1 MLKSTASKQYHESVM
16 ETVTIKVEEDLKRK
30 MEGIKENWSA
40 YLREAIR
47 RRVEQEERREAAEK
61 LLEGLKDNPMKVPEG
76 FIAKAIRE
84 TRETS

>member
-1 MLKSTASKQYHESVM
+1 M

-47 RRVEQEERREAAEK
+47 RRIEQEERRRAAK
-61 LLEGLKDNPMKVPEG
+61 TLLEGLKTDAMKVPER
-76 FIAKAIRE
+76 FVDSVIRE
-84 TRETS
+84 TKELS